1 MLKKYSWVVAAGYT
15 IFLGIFSLINLSELP
30 SIDVDDSDKI
40 LHVIAY
46 ALLMLTWY
54 LTFHKNS
61 SLKMILKIAIACILY
76 GTILEV
82 IQGKLTTQRT
92 ADLLDIVA
100 NCVGV
105 ITMVLVLFMVKNPK
119 VKNE

>member
-1 MLKKYSWVVAAGYT
+1 MLKKYAWVVALGYT
-15 IFLGIFSLINLSELP
+15 IFLGIFSLVNLSGLP
-30 SIDVDDSDKI
+30 SLDVDDGDKI

-46 ALLMLTWY
+46 ALLMLFWY

-61 SLKMILKIAIACILY
+61 TPKTMLKIALACIFY
-76 GTILEV
+76 GIILEV
-82 IQGKLTTQRT
+82 VQGKLTTQRT
-92 ADLLDIVA
+92 SDLLDIVA

-105 ITMVLVLFMVKNPK
+105 IVMVLVLFMVKNPK